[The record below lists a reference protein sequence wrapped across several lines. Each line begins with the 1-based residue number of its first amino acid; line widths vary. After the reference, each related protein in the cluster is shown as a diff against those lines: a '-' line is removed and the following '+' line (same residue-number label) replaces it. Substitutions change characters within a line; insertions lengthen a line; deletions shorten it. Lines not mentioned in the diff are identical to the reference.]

1 MDAGIHGDGVDAF
14 RGSAQQG
21 RDHAPRGQEEGLA
34 EPVPAQLDRARP
46 RHTFVSSRDR
56 RSPGVVEE
64 RMKPWMQGDRP
75 AMHSSYTTYK
85 VTMSGHARVV
95 QRWRQPTLMHSVQRR
110 RAQVDMRGLLCGA
123 TRERLL
129 TGKLRRRWR
138 NFQVPRG
145 PDRRIIQCNSGRG
158 RVGAERAARACGW
171 HRWWLRSEF
180 FIFFIFFFPFLFRLF
195 FLSCFPFAYFSFVFL
210 PKLQCSPANSSQ
222 LARSCLALHRM
233 VGALSTLSK
242 LCTRQYLKSPA

>member
-1 MDAGIHGDGVDAF
+1 
-14 RGSAQQG
+14 
-21 RDHAPRGQEEGLA
+21 
-34 EPVPAQLDRARP
+34 
-46 RHTFVSSRDR
+46 
-56 RSPGVVEE
+56 
-64 RMKPWMQGDRP
+64 MKPWRQGDRP

-180 FIFFIFFFPFLFRLF
+180 FYCFIFFPFLFRLF
-195 FLSCFPFAYFSFVFL
+195 FLSCFSFAFFFLCFSPETSRLPRKLVAACSFVFGVAPHGGCSVDIVEVVRKTI
-210 PKLQCSPANSSQ
+210 PKISGLGQRAWKHLRVGWNVRKVSA
-222 LARSCLALHRM
+222 SCKA
-233 VGALSTLSK
+233 A
-242 LCTRQYLKSPA
+242 